1 MAASIASPM
10 PLPSSGPS
18 KGIQKSGKPSKRK
31 SYYRPRLF
39 ELGLVFHGG
48 DFDPAKTIWS
58 LCIGFTVQD
67 VPEFVNGY
75 RTKMESSTQWLSVRP
90 KSKADSN
97 VMFGA
102 YVAPSDEHVFLKI
115 GAAPITDLTRLK
127 VLHDLSAD
135 IIEHRSHKLPNP
147 FSIHQVLM
155 LLEKGLIKHKN
166 NSEYPVYKYSFNLP
180 SYQNLSDKLV
190 NPKGTGAGFAINEVD
205 MPREWDLYEKIEK

>member
-31 SYYRPRLF
+31 L
-39 ELGLVFHGG
+39 
-48 DFDPAKTIWS
+48 DFSNLDWS

-75 RTKMESSTQWLSVRP
+75 RTKMESSTQWLPVRP

-115 GAAPITDLTRLK
+115 GTATMTDPTRLK

-166 NSEYPVYKYSFNLP
+166 NSEYLVYEYTFNLP

-190 NPKGTGAGFAINEVD
+190 SQKGTGAGFAINKVD
-205 MPREWDLYEKIEK
+205 MPWEWDLYEKIEKKQLDVRKMLDAKKRAGF